1 MTYSG
6 MGREIPHLP
15 RSQLSLLE
23 SHRVVQRDFWRAK
36 KKKRC
41 FIPPPTRVLWLRGSN
56 WNWASMLLFSV
67 QIRMQ
72 VPIISMWSSLE
83 QVTESGGGLTDWDG
97 RKWRSRERATQHR
110 EREKE
115 RQTDWMNDWLMRTER
130 QRRKWRRGR
139 GGRGEST
146 ERGRRERE
154 KDGLHKA
161 ERFRIGKLD
170 NAIQRSLR
178 KRLFHQHESRMNARN
193 TYHAALDSTER
204 ARTN

>member
-1 MTYSG
+1 MTDSC
-6 MGREIPHLP
+6 E
-15 RSQLSLLE
+15 QK
-23 SHRVVQRDFWRAK
+23 D
-36 KKKRC
+36 
-41 FIPPPTRVLWLRGSN
+41 RGEN
-56 WNWASMLLFSV
+56 
-67 QIRMQ
+67 
-72 VPIISMWSSLE
+72 E
-83 QVTESGGGLTDWDG
+83 GGEG
-97 RKWRSRERATQHR
+97 
-110 EREKE
+110 
-115 RQTDWMNDWLMRTER
+115 
-130 QRRKWRRGR
+130 